1 MTGAERRPRIGP
13 VAWVLAGL
21 VRLYQLVLSPW
32 LPPSC
37 RYEPS
42 CSAYALEA
50 LRSHGALRG
59 SWLTVRRLGRC
70 HPFCA
75 GGYDPVP
82 EPRLR
87 QSRWHSSRSG
97 GSDATG
103 RRHPARSTVDPEST
117 SLPVSRTAAD
127 AQTTPISTSGQS
139 RKSPVAS
146 GSPDRGVPAC

>member
-1 MTGAERRPRIGP
+1 MSDDERVRRIGP
-13 VAWVLAGL
+13 VAWGLAGL

-50 LRSHGALRG
+50 LRTHGALRG

-87 QSRWHSSRSG
+87 RGRWSRGPSST
-97 GSDATG
+97 GSAPPAPPEARTTATSDS
-103 RRHPARSTVDPEST
+103 AAITEPEM
-117 SLPVSRTAAD
+117 P
-127 AQTTPISTSGQS
+127 TPTSGQS

-146 GSPDRGVPAC
+146 GSPDRGVLAC

>member
-1 MTGAERRPRIGP
+1 MSSTERPPRVGP
-13 VAWVLAGL
+13 IAWVLAGL
-21 VRLYQLVLSPW
+21 VRLYQLVVSPW

-37 RYEPS
+37 RFEPS

-50 LRSHGALRG
+50 LRAHGALRG
-59 SWLTVRRLGRC
+59 GWLTIRRLGRC

-82 EPRLR
+82 EPRAR
-87 QSRWHSSRSG
+87 QSRWSK
-97 GSDATG
+97 G
-103 RRHPARSTVDPEST
+103 RRSKRDPLIPSAVPVARAGTDVPPSAPEM
-117 SLPVSRTAAD
+117 P
-127 AQTTPISTSGQS
+127 TPTLGQS

>member
-1 MTGAERRPRIGP
+1 MTDSERPRRIGP
-13 VAWVLAGL
+13 VAWVLVGL

-37 RYEPS
+37 RFEPS

-59 SWLTVRRLGRC
+59 GWLTVRRLGRC

-82 EPRLR
+82 EPRPR
-87 QSRWHSSRSG
+87 GSRWHGSRRP
-97 GSDATG
+97 AG
-103 RRHPARSTVDPEST
+103 RRSVSEFAAVTGARTRSVDPSAPET
-117 SLPVSRTAAD
+117 ARTAAD
-127 AQTTPISTSGQS
+127 TSPTVGQS